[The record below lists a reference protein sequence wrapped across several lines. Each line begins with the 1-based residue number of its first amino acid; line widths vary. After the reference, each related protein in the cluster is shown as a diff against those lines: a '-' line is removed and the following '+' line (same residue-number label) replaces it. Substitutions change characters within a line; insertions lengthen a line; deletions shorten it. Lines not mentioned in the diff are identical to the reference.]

1 MNLFAL
7 QYQRTFV
14 PGTSVYTSENIRV
27 RVAFY
32 NNQSDT
38 VKGLVYVEQVPVN
51 VAINPVNVRIN
62 NLSYGDFTF
71 ERGQSGEI
79 SPNRVPTR
87 WIFQTPPVFP
97 ENGYLL
103 PGDSAIVEYD
113 LTCSVDTSFAYN
125 QDAWYAGL
133 VNLNTLQP
141 MFGFD
146 SLHTVT
152 INFSPP
158 VGNQPPVVSN
168 IPNQTIPEGQTFAT
182 IALDNYVADPD
193 NPDNEITW
201 TYSGNTQLTVNI
213 NASRVATIV
222 IPNPNWNGSETITF
236 TATDPGGLSDS
247 DPATFTVNPVND
259 PPVVGNIPDQTIVEG
274 DTFVAIPLDFLVTDP
289 DNPDNEITW
298 TYSGNSQLTVNIDPN
313 RVASIGIPSPGWT
326 GSETITFTATD
337 PGGLSDS
344 DPATFTVT
352 PASNPPPTQVQ
363 NLRVTS
369 Q

>member
-1 MNLFAL
+1 
-7 QYQRTFV
+7 
-14 PGTSVYTSENIRV
+14 
-27 RVAFY
+27 
-32 NNQSDT
+32 
-38 VKGLVYVEQVPVN
+38 
-51 VAINPVNVRIN
+51 
-62 NLSYGDFTF
+62 
-71 ERGQSGEI
+71 
-79 SPNRVPTR
+79 
-87 WIFQTPPVFP
+87 
-97 ENGYLL
+97 
-103 PGDSAIVEYD
+103 
-113 LTCSVDTSFAYN
+113 
-125 QDAWYAGL
+125 
-133 VNLNTLQP
+133 
-141 MFGFD
+141 
-146 SLHTVT
+146 
-152 INFSPP
+152 
-158 VGNQPPVVSN
+158 VSN
-168 IPNQTIPEGQTFAT
+168 IPNQTINEGQTFATIALDNYVADPDNPDNEITWTYSGNTQLTVNINASRVATIVIPNPNWTGSETITFTATDPGGLSDSDPATFTVNPVNDPPVVSDIPNQTINEGQTFAT